1 MKVFRTAVIIAL
13 LAAPAYGQDTH
24 IPRYGEEDKPKSAT
38 ELQADKAAERA
49 YKNSLGNIPD
59 AGPTDPWGNARSTGA
74 PKAAAKDAAKPVAKT
89 PVAKTEAKTA
99 PAKPIKAGT
108 TPN

>member
-13 LAAPAYGQDTH
+13 LAGPAYGQDTH

-59 AGPTDPWGNARSTGA
+59 AAPTDPWGNARSTDTPNTTA
-74 PKAAAKDAAKPVAKT
+74 NKTAAKSKPSK
-89 PVAKTEAKTA
+89 A
-99 PAKPIKAGT
+99 PA
-108 TPN
+108 N